1 MLCLSRLAN
10 FFARACSLLR
20 LASGSGVNV
29 ISRSGNLKLQ
39 VMQGHD
45 IKIATGVLEA
55 DDAGNTIKRDADSVS
70 TLQLTVSYAGL
81 ALEPDTYCG
90 DGCLVGRVSSRRRP
104 ASMCSSCLLRSSAHL
119 SFALAAQQKG
129 AYTDGIWTCTSLF
142 LDCNE
147 VINGT
152 FYPNRAYSQGKGY
165 APYQYNRFVE
175 PPTMKGEASKGMI
188 TAQAIGGYKAWDN
201 TEIQMDFETTAG
213 DVKVVTN
220 AGGLVGSYDLDTKH
234 GKCVVNLENDEQ
246 PSCSGLTNGVGNA
259 KLTVKSDYGT
269 TTFSMPTG
277 VSVPST

>member
-1 MLCLSRLAN
+1 
-10 FFARACSLLR
+10 
-20 LASGSGVNV
+20 
-29 ISRSGNLKLQ
+29 
-39 VMQGHD
+39 MQGHD

-81 ALEPDTYCG
+81 AIEPDTYCG
-90 DGCLVGRVSSRRRP
+90 DGCLVGRVSSQTPPRKHV
-104 ASMCSSCLLRSSAHL
+104 LLLPLAFSSAHL
-119 SFALAAQQKG
+119 FFALTAQQKG
-129 AYTDGIWTCTSLF
+129 AYTDGIWTCPLGPF
-142 LDCNE
+142 FDCDE

-152 FYPNRAYSQGKGY
+152 IFPNRAYSQGDEGEDF

-188 TAQAIGGYKAWDN
+188 TAQAIGGFKAWDN

-234 GKCVVNLENDEQ
+234 GKCVVNLENYEQ

-259 KLTVKSDYGT
+259 KLTVNSDYGT